1 MSNLQLIMEKY
12 ISILESDYSLIGKC
26 PDQFLIYKNSEY
38 NSLMYTTVEH
48 STQLRHG
55 HDIHGE
61 LEITIFLSIN
71 KNLLPLYN
79 SKRRESDNFGGVKQ
93 SLEVPMNMIKRAQ
106 DIVNCITVFTILA
119 GKTWIIKRSKKR
131 IYLHLYNMYNK
142 SLSLEIH
149 LDTNNVLY
157 CNYKVTIDFF
167 TGLINKFN
175 PIDFVNN
182 RIIAHEANQIFTSA
196 LSNEK

>member
-1 MSNLQLIMEKY
+1 M
-12 ISILESDYSLIGKC
+12 
-26 PDQFLIYKNSEY
+26 
-38 NSLMYTTVEH
+38 
-48 STQLRHG
+48 
-55 HDIHGE
+55 
-61 LEITIFLSIN
+61 
-71 KNLLPLYN
+71 LPLYN
-79 SKRRESDNFGGVKQ
+79 SKRRESDSFGGVKQ
-93 SLEVPMNMIKRAQ
+93 SLEVPINMITRAQ